1 MRYFKSIR
9 QKFPGDLLFLVISR
23 TVLFALL
30 VIMTYPVYFVVAA
43 SFTNP
48 TYVNSGELL
57 FYPKGFTTLGYSR
70 VFKDSRIWLSYLNT
84 ILYTVGGTFLGLAS
98 CVLAGFALSRKELP
112 GRNIIMAILV
122 FTMYFGGGLI
132 PTYMVVK
139 GLHLTNTRFLLT
151 IMGSISVYNLILIR
165 SFFASTL
172 PQELQDA
179 AFIDGC
185 GKGRFF
191 FSIALPLSKAI
202 LAVIALYIAVFQ
214 WNSYFNA
221 LVYVTDRMKQPLQLY
236 LREILLMAQNS
247 ADLTELDPAAAAELN
262 RMVEVIKYGV
272 IVVSTLPIICVYPF
286 LQKYFTKGVMLGS
299 IKG

>member
-1 MRYFKSIR
+1 MHNIKIKNKSLDDIIFYAVSR
-9 QKFPGDLLFLVISR
+9 IVLV
-23 TVLFALL
+23 ALL
-30 VIMTYPVYFVVAA
+30 VIMTYPVYFVIIA
-43 SFTNP
+43 SFTDP

-57 FYPKGFTTLGYSR
+57 LYPKGFTTLGYSR
-70 VFKDSRIWLSYLNT
+70 VFKDKRIWLSYLNT
-84 ILYTVGGTFLGLAS
+84 IIYTVGGTALGLAS
-98 CVLAGFALSRKELP
+98 CVMAGFALSRKDLP
-112 GRNIIMAILV
+112 GRNILMAILV

-132 PTYMVVK
+132 PTYMVIK

-165 SFFASTL
+165 SFFANTL
-172 PQELQDA
+172 PQELEDA

-191 FSIALPLSKAI
+191 FSVALPLSKAI

-236 LREILLMAQNS
+236 LREILLMAQNT
-247 ADLTELDPAAAAELN
+247 ADLMELDAAAAAELN

-286 LQKYFTKGVMLGS
+286 FQKYFTKGVMLGS